1 MDCLQGYI
9 GIQGCGA
16 PAPPSEEGAFSG
28 LYINQ
33 LPGVS
38 LEVIESIADDE
49 QENFLGVWADV
60 ELRALK
66 KFALA
71 VKAELNKCYRIYDPT
86 VVNCLVCESK
96 DLFAVALWYFLGAEL
111 MIERTA
117 STRLNRFTTIDVEQ
131 AEKLKSDFYAEFQ
144 TALTDAVN
152 SINPNDSDCITDGC
166 VECGGSVRFVEQL
179 P

>member
-1 MDCLQGYI
+1 MDCLRGYI

-16 PAPPSEEGAFSG
+16 PDPSTEESAFSG

-33 LPGVS
+33 LPGVN

-60 ELRALK
+60 ELRGIK

-71 VKAELNKCYRIYDPT
+71 VKAELNKCYRITDST
-86 VVNCLVCESK
+86 IVTCLACEAK
-96 DLFAVALWYFLGAEL
+96 DTFAVALWYFLGTEL
-111 MIERTA
+111 MIERTS
-117 STRLNRFTTIDVEQ
+117 STRLNRFTTIDLDQ
-131 AEKLKSDFYAEFQ
+131 AEKLKAEFYAEFT
-144 TALTDAVN
+144 TALKDAVG
-152 SINPNDSDCITDGC
+152 SINPCDTDCMDC
-166 VECGGSVRFVEQL
+166 VESNSAIKFVEQT